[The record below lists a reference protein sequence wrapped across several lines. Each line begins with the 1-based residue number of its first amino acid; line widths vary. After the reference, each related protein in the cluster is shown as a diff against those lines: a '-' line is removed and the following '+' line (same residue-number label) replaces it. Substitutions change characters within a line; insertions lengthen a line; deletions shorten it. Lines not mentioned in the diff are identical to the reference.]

1 MAAGGRVGRA
11 AAAAA
16 AGAAGAAAGAGRPG
30 AVVWL
35 HGLGDSGRGW
45 SDLAGRYA
53 GPLPGV
59 KWAFPDAPA
68 QPVSCNG
75 GHIMPS
81 WFDLAEIPIAP
92 GGPHDEASFSDAV
105 RSIHRM
111 LDAEVA
117 RGTPSEKIIV
127 GGFSQGGALALR
139 SVLHYPKKLGGCV
152 VLSGW
157 APGEQELKAGLRDEN
172 RDTRVWWGHGVSDQ
186 VVRLECMKAGE
197 TLLGGLSVPCTTRAF
212 AGMEHSACPE
222 ELEDVQAF
230 LQEQLGCR
238 SA

>member
-1 MAAGGRVGRA
+1 MRA
-11 AAAAA
+11 AAGKVPAAVGGPGAAA
-16 AGAAGAAAGAGRPG
+16 APPPAAA
-30 AVVWL
+30 VIWL

-45 SDLAGRYA
+45 SDLAARYA

-59 KWAFPDAPA
+59 EWAFPNAPA

-75 GHIMPS
+75 GVTMPS

-117 RGTPSEKIIV
+117 RGTPSEKIVV

-157 APGEQELKAGLRDEN
+157 APGEQELKAGLRNEN
-172 RDTRVWWGHGVSDQ
+172 RDTRVWWGHGVSDP
-186 VVRLECMKAGE
+186 VVRLECMEAGAD
-197 TLLGGLSVPCTTRAF
+197 LLGGLNVPCTTRAF
-212 AGMEHSACPE
+212 PGMEHSACPE